1 MSRYLDNFSPRL
13 SWRHVDIATRWIF
26 PFALLI
32 FGFFVIGMPFGL
44 PGQAALGPIYA
55 MACVYFW
62 SLYRPSSLPAPLVAI
77 AGLLLDLLNFSPFG
91 TWAIL
96 LLLLHALILKLRTK
110 LTQAAFPYVW
120 ISFVLVAI
128 AGATLAWLI
137 TSACDGLWLPALP
150 ILTEAV
156 WAIGLYPAVAAV
168 LIRAHRGL
176 AAIELV

>member
-1 MSRYLDNFSPRL
+1 MPRHPDHFFPRL

-44 PGQAALGPIYA
+44 PGQAALGPVYA

-62 SLYRPSSLPAPLVAI
+62 SLYRPSSLPPPLVAM

-96 LLLLHALILKLRTK
+96 LLLLQAATLKLRTK
-110 LTQAAFPYVW
+110 LTQAAFFYVW
-120 ISFVLVAI
+120 ISFVLLAI
-128 AGATLAWLI
+128 LGAGLSWLV
-137 TSACDGLWLPALP
+137 TSACNGLWLPASP
-150 ILTEAV
+150 ILTEAI
-156 WAIGLYPAVAAV
+156 WAIGLYPAIAAA